1 MKYIPILF
9 LIGWILSSCDD
20 RVTAQNIYVSKD
32 GNDMNDGSES
42 SPYLTLGKAANIAE
56 AGDVVH
62 IGEGT
67 YEETL
72 KPANSGTVSNPIIF
86 QAKEGEKVI
95 ISAM

>member
-20 RVTAQNIYVSKD
+20 RVTAQNTYVSKD

-42 SPYLTLGKAANIAE
+42 IPYLALWKAASIAV
-56 AGDVVH
+56 AGDVVQ

-72 KPANSGTVSNPIIF
+72 KPANSGTVSNPFIF